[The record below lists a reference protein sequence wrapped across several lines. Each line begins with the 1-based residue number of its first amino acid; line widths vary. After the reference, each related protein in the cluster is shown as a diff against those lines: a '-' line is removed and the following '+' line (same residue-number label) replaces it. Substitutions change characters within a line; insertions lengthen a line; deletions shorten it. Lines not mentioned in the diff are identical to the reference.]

1 MAQDN
6 IRVLSRDAGGAN
18 AAVVDGDDDASV
30 QHPYVSAPAPAAALC
45 AVQMGS
51 TAAGQRCRKLLDQQA
66 HCLTGSTDTITVVK
80 LADVLGAPRGCL
92 YEGSMRP
99 PGLS

>member
-1 MAQDN
+1 VAQDN
-6 IRVLSRDAGGAN
+6 IRVLSREAGGAD
-18 AAVVDGDDDASV
+18 AAIVDGDDDASV

-51 TAAGQRCRKLLDQQA
+51 SAAGQRCRKRLEQRA
-66 HCLTGSTDTITVVK
+66 HCLTGSTDKIAVVK
-80 LADVLGAPRGCL
+80 LADVLGAPRSCL